1 MNKEYNIA
9 LNGTPTKGFGYY
21 FITHLPPE
29 DKYPFTDETLDEMW
43 EVYRTENE
51 NLFTNIIHVTSE
63 LSDLNFSEEFFRDAP
78 QLHHVFDYWKDK
90 LLLQELPVLLSPE
103 KLISWESFE
112 VATLDMFHDMLEAEL
127 GTNED
132 VLDDYDPSVADMDK
146 DLDILGS
153 LMHIV
158 SPFMFL
164 MLRYSYYNTWL
175 QKTISDDDFRR
186 KRATAN
192 FRDNR
197 NGLRL
202 VEIHDVNTGGVTSKR
217 IYRSLAMLFAQA
229 LKGYI
234 ETTPQAMDADS
245 IDVQSYI
252 SMAQMEVSRLG
263 QDERFLREHCQPFFA
278 DSLIEWHRGY
288 FAYLIRQIHQFK
300 GYENYQIPEYR
311 VKEVKKKPKIIDE
324 NRALTSLGKSCRRAI
339 VKYIQECQMVSD
351 YGRLLYMFQFEKKFF
366 TLNLLSRN
374 EYYIF
379 MQQIGKVTF
388 CPSGD
393 FSNCNKGFN
402 RAAKEAQERRR
413 LLNPDA
419 S

>member
-1 MNKEYNIA
+1 MDKEYNIA

-43 EVYRTENE
+43 EVYRAENE
-51 NLFTNIIHVTSE
+51 NLFTNIIHVSSE
-63 LSDLNFSEEFFRDAP
+63 LSDLNFTEEFFRDAP

-90 LLLQELPVLLSPE
+90 LLLQELPILLSPE

-112 VATLDMFHDMLEAEL
+112 VATLDMFYDMLEAEL
-127 GTNED
+127 GTNDD

-146 DLDILGS
+146 DLDLIGS

-164 MLRYSYYNTWL
+164 MLRYAYYNTWL
-175 QKTISDDDFRR
+175 QKTISDEDFRR
-186 KRATAN
+186 NRTTAN

-202 VEIHDVNTGGVTSKR
+202 TEIHDVNTGGVTSKR
-217 IYRSLAMLFAQA
+217 IYRNFATLFAQA
-229 LKGYI
+229 LKGYV
-234 ETTPQAMDADS
+234 ETTPQAVDADS
-245 IDVQSYI
+245 IDVLSYI
-252 SMAQMEVSRLG
+252 SMAQKEVSRLG
-263 QDERFLREHCQPFFA
+263 QDEQFLRDHCQQFFA
-278 DSLIEWHRGY
+278 DSLIEWHRGF

-351 YGRLLYMFQFEKKFF
+351 YGRLLYQFQFEKKFF